1 MIKSSYRSFHSS
13 SFWSNKLSLNKKINA
28 SLKIGNESFTFGPN
42 NLDFQLI
49 DFWKWSVSDLVSN
62 ATRGRLAEFI
72 VAKALGVDTNN
83 IRDEW
88 QAYDLIAPDNIKIE
102 VKSASYIQSWYQKEL
117 SKISFSIK
125 KSRSWNADT
134 NIQSKESKR
143 QADAYIFALLK
154 HTDKDTINPL
164 NLDQWIFYVLTTD
177 EINNYPRSQH
187 SITLKS
193 LEKLTNGVD
202 YLLIKK
208 ELYSKIHQ
216 II

>member
-1 MIKSSYRSFHSS
+1 
-13 SFWSNKLSLNKKINA
+13 LSLKRVNV
-28 SLKIGNESFTFGPN
+28 SLKTGNETFTFNHN

-72 VAKALGVDTNN
+72 VAKTIGINTDN

-88 QAYDLIAPDNIKIE
+88 QAYDLITSDNIKIE
-102 VKSASYIQSWYQKEL
+102 VKSASYIQSWHQKEL

-125 KSRSWNADT
+125 KSRSWDADT

-143 QADAYIFALLK
+143 QADAYVFALLK
-154 HTDKDTINPL
+154 HTDKDTVNPL
-164 NLDQWIFYVLTTD
+164 NLDQWVFYVLTTD
-177 EINNYPRSQH
+177 EINNYPRSEH

-193 LEKLTNGVD
+193 LEKLTNGID
-202 YLLIKK
+202 YHSIKK
-208 ELYSKIHQ
+208 ELYNKISSHKY
-216 II
+216 

>member
-1 MIKSSYRSFHSS
+1 
-13 SFWSNKLSLNKKINA
+13 LSLTKRIKT
-28 SLKIGNESFTFGPN
+28 SLKTGNEGFTFN
-42 NLDFQLI
+42 QDNLNFQLI

-72 VAKALGVDTNN
+72 VAKALGINKDN

-88 QAYDLIAPDNIKIE
+88 QAYDLITPDNIKIE

-117 SKISFSIK
+117 SKISFKIN
-125 KSRSWNADT
+125 KSRSWDADT

-143 QADAYIFALLK
+143 QADIYVFALLK
-154 HTDKDTINPL
+154 HTNKDSINPL
-164 NLDQWIFYVLTTD
+164 CLDQWIFYVVTTE

-202 YLLIKK
+202 YHSVMEELHNKIKK
-208 ELYSKIHQ
+208 
-216 II
+216 

>member
-1 MIKSSYRSFHSS
+1 MSPIKRIYA
-13 SFWSNKLSLNKKINA
+13 L
-28 SLKIGNESFTFGPN
+28 LKTGNETFTFN
-42 NLDFQLI
+42 KDNLDFQLI

-62 ATRGRLAEFI
+62 TTRGRLAEFI
-72 VAKALGVDTNN
+72 VAKALGINTDTV
-83 IRDEW
+83 RDEW
-88 QAYDLIAPDNIKIE
+88 QAYDLITPDNIKIE

-125 KSRSWNADT
+125 KSRSWDADT

-143 QADAYIFALLK
+143 QADAYVFALLN

-164 NLDQWIFYVLTTD
+164 NLDQWTFYILTTK

-193 LEKLTNGVD
+193 LEKLTKGVD
-202 YLLIKK
+202 YHSIKN
-208 ELYSKIHQ
+208 ELYNKITK
-216 II
+216 

>member
-1 MIKSSYRSFHSS
+1 LLNNISIIYSIIIWRII
-13 SFWSNKLSLNKKINA
+13 LSLNKKLNA
-28 SLKIGNESFTFGPN
+28 SLKTGNETFTLN
-42 NLDFQLI
+42 HDNLDFQLI

-72 VAKALGVDTNN
+72 VAKALGINTDNV
-83 IRDEW
+83 RDEW
-88 QAYDLIAPDNIKIE
+88 QAYDLITPGNIKIE
-102 VKSASYIQSWYQKEL
+102 VKSASYIQSWHQKEL

-125 KSRSWNADT
+125 KSRSWDADT

-164 NLDQWIFYVLTTD
+164 NLDQWVFYVLTTE

-193 LEKLTNGVD
+193 LEKLTKCID
-202 YLLIKK
+202 YYSIKN
-208 ELYSKIHQ
+208 ELHNKTK
-216 II
+216 

>member
-1 MIKSSYRSFHSS
+1 LPLYKR
-13 SFWSNKLSLNKKINA
+13 INA
-28 SLKIGNESFTFGPN
+28 SLKTGNETFTFN
-42 NLDFQLI
+42 QDNLDFQLI

-72 VAKALGVDTNN
+72 VAKALGINTDNV
-83 IRDEW
+83 RDEW
-88 QAYDLIAPDNIKIE
+88 QAYDLITPGNIKIE
-102 VKSASYIQSWYQKEL
+102 VKSASYIQSWHQKEL

-125 KSRSWNADT
+125 KSRSWDADT

-164 NLDQWIFYVLTTD
+164 NLDQWVFYVLTTD
-177 EINNYPRSQH
+177 EINNYPRSEH

-193 LEKLTNGVD
+193 LEKLTKGVD
-202 YLLIKK
+202 YHSIKN
-208 ELYSKIHQ
+208 ELHNKTKKIT
-216 II
+216 